1 MCIEWFL
8 LYLLSLLVITEVTI
22 FFDQSKSELAAGL
35 TLTVMLVMY
44 TLYQSI
50 NTSLTKTAYL
60 KMIDY
65 WLIFCLLAPFTIFM
79 IEIYWVILETKECR
93 REKDQKW
100 IEEKKLPNRK
110 TIQVL
115 VVSITLLFVVAYI
128 ICAIVISNNPF

>member
-1 MCIEWFL
+1 
-8 LYLLSLLVITEVTI
+8 VITEVTI

>member
-1 MCIEWFL
+1 
-8 LYLLSLLVITEVTI
+8 VITEVTI

-110 TIQVL
+110 SIQVL

>member
-1 MCIEWFL
+1 M
-8 LYLLSLLVITEVTI
+8 ITEVTI

-79 IEIYWVILETKECR
+79 IEINWVILETKDCR

-110 TIQVL
+110 TIQIL